1 MASLPGFGAPAPGFD
16 EPLEML
22 LACHGRIQDRIATL
36 EKLVPHLAR
45 AGCDAAA
52 QEAARSVLRY
62 FDSAGANHHQD
73 EEQDLFPL
81 LRRHAGERGRTDLP
95 AALEDLA
102 AEHRTMDEVYAR
114 VRARLRDIAEA
125 RSARLEIEQVA
136 RFARLYR
143 DHILR
148 EEALA
153 FGFAAETLTPRER
166 ADLGASMAQR
176 RGAPAAR

>member
-62 FDSAGANHHQD
+62 FDTAGANHHQD

-81 LRRHAGERGRTDLP
+81 LRRHAGERGRADVP
-95 AALEDLA
+95 AALDDLA
-102 AEHRTMDEVYAR
+102 REHGTMNEVYAR
-114 VRARLRDIAEA
+114 IRARLADIVEA
-125 RSARLEIEQVA
+125 RSARLDIEQVA
-136 RFARLYR
+136 HFAWLYR
-143 DHILR
+143 RHMMR

-153 FGFAAETLTPRER
+153 FGFAAETLTPQER
-166 ADLGASMAQR
+166 AELGARMAQR
-176 RGAPAAR
+176 RGAQASR

>member
-1 MASLPGFGAPAPGFD
+1 
-16 EPLEML
+16 
-22 LACHGRIQDRIATL
+22 
-36 EKLVPHLAR
+36 
-45 AGCDAAA
+45 
-52 QEAARSVLRY
+52 
-62 FDSAGANHHQD
+62 
-73 EEQDLFPL
+73 
-81 LRRHAGERGRTDLP
+81 
-95 AALEDLA
+95 
-102 AEHRTMDEVYAR
+102 R

-166 ADLGASMAQR
+166 ADLGARMAQR